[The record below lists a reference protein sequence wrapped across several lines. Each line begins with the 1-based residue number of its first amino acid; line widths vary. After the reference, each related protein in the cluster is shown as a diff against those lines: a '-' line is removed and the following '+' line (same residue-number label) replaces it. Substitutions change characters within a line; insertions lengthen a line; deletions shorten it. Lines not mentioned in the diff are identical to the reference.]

1 MKKANAVVEAKR
13 NGNKGITEPCY
24 ATTNL
29 CKCYDVKAHV
39 SPVEEM
45 KRDNFG
51 IRIVV
56 DQIPVTHVLNED
68 ENDDTPKEEGAT
80 ASCARTRAV
89 WNGR

>member
-68 ENDDTPKEEGAT
+68 ENDDTPKEEGAA